1 MIRNKRDFLRAP
13 PNDHA
18 GEHKNIFIA
27 KFCDSES
34 ANGDINYFA
43 RLARRLLKL
52 EMHRA

>member
-1 MIRNKRDFLRAP
+1 MIRNYDAVRHAP

-18 GEHKNIFIA
+18 GEHENIFIA

-43 RLARRLLKL
+43 RLARRLLKQ